1 MYMHRHYAHD
11 ISRDVV
17 RIRTIS
23 RDVVRIPA
31 ISKQAYIYISVYKCT
46 FPDFKKLESGCF
58 VIARICTISR
68 DVVRIL
74 AIEKEAS
81 QL

>member
-1 MYMHRHYAHD
+1 M
-11 ISRDVV
+11 
-17 RIRTIS
+17 RTIYRAMS
-23 RDVVRIPA
+23 CVSARYRAMSCVSQQLA
-31 ISKQAYIYISVYKCT
+31 SKHIYIYISVYKCT

>member
-1 MYMHRHYAHD
+1 M
-11 ISRDVV
+11 
-17 RIRTIS
+17 RTIYRAMS
-23 RDVVRIPA
+23 CVSARYRAMSCVSQQLA
-31 ISKQAYIYISVYKCT
+31 SKHIYIYIYISVYKCA

-68 DVVRIL
+68 DVVHIL